1 MSKRFKAGPWLAIG
15 FVAVCGVLAW
25 KFYPRPASG
34 EASKTVA
41 APAPEPVGM
50 PYEPEVQHPI
60 ENVPVLPESEPAA
73 PLPALADSDPVAW
86 AALAELLDGG
96 DLAAWLVPE
105 FLVQRLVT
113 TIDNLPRR
121 DITRQAYA
129 ARNVPGGLAV
139 AGPEGQT
146 VLDPANFARYDA
158 AVATFEAVDA
168 RRLVSAYVRLYPL
181 FEQAYREVG
190 VPGRS
195 FNDRLVEVID
205 HLLAAPDP
213 GAGLALVPV
222 PGQPRWAFA
231 DPRLEQAS
239 IGHKALWRMGP
250 GHAARVKEQLRELRG
265 LLAAQGPER

>member
-1 MSKRFKAGPWLAIG
+1 MSKRFKAGPWLAIA

-34 EASKTVA
+34 GSPPVSAEAPP
-41 APAPEPVGM
+41 PAGM
-50 PYEPEVQHPI
+50 PYAPEVAHPI
-60 ENVPVLPESEPAA
+60 ENVPVLPESEPAG
-73 PLPALADSDPVAW
+73 PLPALADSDAVAW
-86 AALAELLDGG
+86 AALAGLLEGG
-96 DLAAWLVPE
+96 DLATWLVPE
-105 FLVQRLVT
+105 HLVQRLVT

-129 ARNVPGGLAV
+129 ARNVAGDLAV
-139 AGPEGQT
+139 DGPEGGQ
-146 VLDPANFARYDA
+146 VLGPANFARYDA
-158 AVATFEAVDA
+158 AVATFEAIDA

-181 FEQAYREVG
+181 FDQAYREIG

-213 GAGLALVPV
+213 GASLALVPV

-250 GHAARVKEQLRELRG
+250 EHAARVKARLRELRG